1 MEGRR
6 CRKLRTAH
14 ISDHLFS
21 DFLPQF
27 ISIPSVK
34 RSIPWKVRAIPNT
47 SLQPLQN
54 SIKAGRLNVQ
64 SPSPSSTSLLFSL
77 LSSIVCSL
85 SHSWL
90 LLPSSSLLSS
100 SLNAV
105 ICWLWPGKPFNATL
119 DNEHDGEFCIKRYV
133 GIWFNTSCL
142 LTILFQFLEI
152 KSIRG

>member
-6 CRKLRTAH
+6 YRKLRTAH

-21 DFLPQF
+21 DLLPQF

-34 RSIPWKVRAIPNT
+34 RSIPWKVRAIPN
-47 SLQPLQN
+47 PPIQN
-54 SIKAGRLNVQ
+54 SIKAGRLNDQ
-64 SPSPSSTSLLFSL
+64 SPSPSSTSLLSPL
-77 LSSIVCSL
+77 LSSILCSL

-90 LLPSSSLLSS
+90 LLPSSWPLSS

-105 ICWLWPGKPFNATL
+105 IWCWLWLGKPFNATL
-119 DNEHDGEFCIKRYV
+119 DDEHDGEFCIKRYV

-142 LTILFQFLEI
+142 LTNTL
-152 KSIRG
+152 SVTGN